1 MVASIRMPK
10 SKCPGTEPYLGT
22 FQILN
27 GDLGKYTHF
36 LQAILFFSTFF
47 SVGQSFNESWIE
59 LRVLVRCCLMHKS
72 IITLRHILY
81 LLYLYLCLELSP
93 FMLYLCDLRF
103 IFIMI
108 NCIISWIQA
117 HMFFCLVLEY
127 VLLFLDDNLVEECEL
142 I

>member
-1 MVASIRMPK
+1 MSRHRAVCRNFSNLK
-10 SKCPGTEPYLGT
+10 WW
-22 FQILN
+22 F
-27 GDLGKYTHF
+27 GKIHAFFTSNT
-36 LQAILFFSTFF
+36 LFSTFF

-72 IITLRHILY
+72 IITVRHILY
-81 LLYLYLCLELSP
+81 LLCLYLCLELSP

-117 HMFFCLVLEY
+117 HMFFCLFLEY